1 MYRRNG
7 RGADDCVGDGDYLG
21 LAVGVDWDIGGDG
34 SVGVDGDSG
43 MVGVAG
49 GNYRISCRIDD
60 PQIAYHVLS
69 ICDYHVPLVTCDN
82 VASVC
87 CFLGRMEER

>member
-1 MYRRNG
+1 MCRRNG
-7 RGADDCVGDGDYLG
+7 RGGEDCIGDGNYPG
-21 LAVGVDWDIGGDG
+21 LVVGVDWDIGGDG

-49 GNYRISCRIDD
+49 GDCRLSCRIDD
-60 PQIAYHVLS
+60 PQITFHVLS

-82 VASVC
+82 VASGC
-87 CFLGRMEER
+87 CFLGRMEKR